1 MYDKVSANQNF
12 VEREQKIEKFWADNM
27 IFEKSIEL
35 RQHSPEFTF
44 YDGPPTANGKP
55 HIGHVLTRVIKDMIP
70 RYKTMKGY
78 KVPRKAGWDTHG
90 LPVELEVEKM
100 LGLDGKDQIEA
111 YGMEPFI
118 QHCKDSVWKYKGMWE
133 EFSDAVGF
141 WADME
146 HPYVTYDNN
155 YIESE
160 WWALKQIW
168 DKKLLYKGYKIVP
181 YCPRCGTPL
190 SSHEVAQGYKDVKE
204 RSAIARFKVKGED
217 AYILAWTTTPWTL
230 PSNVALCVNPD
241 ETYIKVKMKEE
252 DYVYYLA
259 QALADTVLGEGTYK
273 GTDLEYK
280 EYEALYPVE
289 TKKKAYYVVCD
300 SYVTMTDGT
309 GVVHIAPAFGED
321 DSKVGRKYDLPFL
334 QMVDENGM
342 MTKETKWAKT

>member
-133 EFSDAVGF
+133 EFSDAVGIRMVGTE
-141 WADME
+141 ADLGQE
-146 HPYVTYDNN
+146 
-155 YIESE
+155 
-160 WWALKQIW
+160 A
-168 DKKLLYKGYKIVP
+168 
-181 YCPRCGTPL
+181 PL
-190 SSHEVAQGYKDVKE
+190 QRLQD
-204 RSAIARFKVKGED
+204 RS
-217 AYILAWTTTPWTL
+217 LL
-230 PSNVALCVNPD
+230 PSLRN
-241 ETYIKVKMKEE
+241 T
-252 DYVYYLA
+252 
-259 QALADTVLGEGTYK
+259 
-273 GTDLEYK
+273 
-280 EYEALYPVE
+280 
-289 TKKKAYYVVCD
+289 
-300 SYVTMTDGT
+300 
-309 GVVHIAPAFGED
+309 AF
-321 DSKVGRKYDLPFL
+321 KP
-334 QMVDENGM
+334 
-342 MTKETKWAKT
+342 